1 MLRQNSSRNGSEHD
15 DPTQRDS
22 SLQTGGVSF
31 DIQRELNQLEE
42 VVLDSP
48 RIPFT
53 GRTIV
58 DEEQLLE
65 QLDVVR
71 INLPGAFEQALEV
84 LRQKEEILLEA
95 EDYAQNIIAAAEQ
108 RAAQILD
115 ETGIIQQAEME
126 ANQIQQQVLR
136 ECEEIE
142 KKTIAEIDQMRRSAQ
157 QEMEQLR
164 ELTMAECEDIQ
175 YGADEYAD
183 SVLNGIEQQLTD
195 MLRVIRNGRKQLHP
209 SSPSRSSSAQE
220 PPNTSGKR

>member
-1 MLRQNSSRNGSEHD
+1 MLRQNSSRNGSERD
-15 DPTQRDS
+15 DPIQRDS

-42 VVLDSP
+42 LVLDSP

-65 QLDVVR
+65 QLDLVR
-71 INLPGAFEQALEV
+71 MNLPHAFEQALEV

-95 EDYAQNIIAAAEQ
+95 EDYAQNIITAAEQ

-126 ANQIQQQVLR
+126 ANQLQQQVLR

-164 ELTMAECEDIQ
+164 QLTLAECEDIQ

-209 SSPSRSSSAQE
+209 NSPSRISSDKE
-220 PPNTSGKR
+220 PPNASGKR